1 MGASLQASI
10 DRLLGE
16 RRYAD
21 AERAVL
27 DAVGDMD
34 TGGARADLSVHHGR
48 IALKRRRPS
57 EALAHFDR
65 AAELAAEDDVPR
77 AWRVAALH
85 RAHRCDDARAA
96 ADRDLATFPDS
107 VIIRVA
113 LARTLNWMG
122 LPDAA
127 LVYLD
132 EAHALDTADLDVL
145 KWRVLALS
153 TQHRHDDAEAAAH
166 AALERHPGH
175 PDIRVALAGIHERR
189 KRYDAGIAELESVL
203 RKEPA
208 HLDAL
213 EVRLR
218 LLCAANRFDEAEP
231 LAREATAS
239 LPHVAELW
247 IQSALGYLAE
257 HRAEEALRVLDEA
270 LEHHEGHA
278 AILVWKA
285 AALRELSR
293 VDEAEKL
300 LRSLTGAHPGEPDPY
315 VALAALLDGAGR
327 SEDALR
333 EAETAVRLSPYR
345 TTALSIRV
353 RLLGT
358 LSRGEEATR
367 AADEAVRLRP
377 FDGNL
382 RRRLANTLHN
392 RFKHAEA
399 LDAFREVVRR
409 NPYDTTAWSWCVQ
422 LLKNLR
428 RYAEAERCATDALAV
443 VPDATAV
450 IVQLGFMYQW
460 QTRYAEAV
468 ARFDRVLEIHPANLQ
483 ALEWRV
489 VCLRMDGRFTAAEA
503 ACREA
508 LSRFPTVSGLH
519 EELALVYLDQGL
531 EDRAFEVLREAMTTC
546 HDTRKIRMRTAMAY
560 NGLGRYE
567 EALDQLESVLD
578 TQSHDAAALSWR
590 ITVLENLRR
599 FGAAEKVA
607 RDAVKALP
615 HNTGLL
621 IDLAWTRAYQGD
633 DEDALA
639 LVRDARERD
648 PDYLR
653 AVRSEA
659 LVLRRL
665 GRPGEA
671 LTLLRNELSRSPTSM
686 VLNIE
691 LSLTYG
697 DLGRYEEQL
706 AECRRARELDPWS
719 IWATRSEIG
728 ALRDL
733 NSFDE
738 AEDAARKGIRRFPH
752 DAGLHADLGRICDDR
767 NRYEDA
773 LTWFDKA
780 LEFNS
785 FRRDVVL
792 AKSATL
798 RSLRRFGDAERLVR
812 AALNR
817 APRDRELR
825 GELGWICRDSRRF
838 TEAKTEFERLLAEAA
853 NPGER
858 LDALRGLGWVAFS
871 QGDAAEAIRHF
882 RTAST
887 ADPHRADVLLGLS
900 WSLLRDGGE
909 GLATGRVAEVE
920 QLCLTVLETE
930 PMNHTAHTCLGVLHA
945 TNKNFALAEHHLKRS
960 VEIDEYDGS
969 YVDLGALYV
978 QLGRFDEATALLD
991 KALERDWYD
1000 VQAHIE
1006 LGNLHLQRDVEG
1018 DESGAGAAAAVT
1030 HFRQCLLISPANG
1043 AAAIGLS
1050 LALARAPGDLV
1061 GAERVL
1067 RAALDRKDCDRPR
1080 WQLLLALAR
1089 LLIERGDATQRNDLY
1104 VEALSVAQ
1112 DAIDTAEREPEPY
1125 FVAGVA
1131 TFKIGENRTEV
1142 QSRPFHRRR
1151 AVRYLR
1157 RCVELEPR
1165 HAEARRVL
1173 LLVRQ
1178 SLRVARGSAI
1188 GSAVLTGISATL
1200 LLALW
1205 LAFFLNYQV
1214 TTVMLGTLTPVLAG
1228 MVALGFLLPFLV
1240 RLKLPGGI
1248 EADLSAS
1255 LSQVSSGPTGDVS
1268 IGPGRFAGRGAD
1280 AALSS
1285 SSLSAGPRGEL
1296 PRLV

>member
-1 MGASLQASI
+1 VGDMALGARI
-10 DRLLGE
+10 DRLLDE
-16 RRYAD
+16 RRYAE
-21 AERAVL
+21 AEQVVL
-27 DAVGDMD
+27 DAVGAMD
-34 TGGARADLSVHHGR
+34 TGGGSAEISIHCGR
-48 IALKRRRPS
+48 IALKRNRAT
-57 EALAHFDR
+57 EALAHFQR
-65 AAELAAEDDVPR
+65 AVDLAPDEDVPK

-85 RAHRCDDARAA
+85 RSHRCDEAREAGERA
-96 ADRDLATFPDS
+96 LVTFPDS

-122 LPDAA
+122 VPDQA
-127 LVYLD
+127 LRHLD
-132 EAHALDTADLDVL
+132 EALALDPADPDVL
-145 KWRVLALS
+145 KWRVIALG
-153 TQHRHDDAEAAAH
+153 TQHRHDDAEAAAK
-166 AALERHPGH
+166 AALHQHPGH
-175 PDIRVALAGIHERR
+175 PGIRVALAVIHERR
-189 KRYDAGIAELESVL
+189 KRYDAGLAELESVL
-203 RKEPA
+203 RTDPDHVEA
-208 HLDAL
+208 IEA
-213 EVRLR
+213 RLR
-218 LLCAANRFDEAEP
+218 QLSAAHRFDEAEA
-231 LAREATAS
+231 LAGEATAS
-239 LPHVAELW
+239 WPHVPELW
-247 IQSALGYLAE
+247 IQSALGHLAE
-257 HRAEEALRVLDEA
+257 HRAEDALRILDQA
-270 LEHHEGHA
+270 VAHHPDHPRILEWRAVTLG
-278 AILVWKA
+278 
-285 AALRELSR
+285 ELSR
-293 VDEAEKL
+293 VDEAEAL
-300 LRSLTGAHPGEPDPY
+300 LRSVVSQEPGEPDPY
-315 VALAALLDGAGR
+315 VALATLLDGAGR
-327 SEDALR
+327 TEEALP
-333 EAETAVRLSPYR
+333 EADTAVRLSPYR
-345 TTALSIRV
+345 TTALGIRI
-353 RLLGT
+353 RLLGA
-358 LSRGEEATR
+358 LSQAEEAR
-367 AADEAVRLRP
+367 HAAEEAVRLRP
-377 FDGNL
+377 YDGSL
-382 RRRLANTLHN
+382 RRRLANTLHSQG
-392 RFKHAEA
+392 RHAEA
-399 LDAFREVVRR
+399 LDVFREVVRR
-409 NPYDTTAWSWCVQ
+409 NPYDTTAWSWCV
-422 LLKNLR
+422 LVLKNLR
-428 RYAEAERCATDALAV
+428 RYTEAERCATDALAL

-468 ARFDRVLEIHPANLQ
+468 TRFDHAIRIDPANLL
-483 ALEWRV
+483 AREWRV
-489 VCLRMDGRFTAAEA
+489 VCLRMDGQFALAES

-508 LSRFPTVSGLH
+508 LTRFPAAAGLH
-519 EELALVYLDQGL
+519 EEFALVYLDQGQ
-531 EDRAFEVLREAMTTC
+531 EDRAIEVLREALAVC
-546 HDTRKIRMRTAMAY
+546 HDPGKIRMRLAMTY
-560 NGLGRYE
+560 NALGRYQ
-567 EALDQLESVLD
+567 EALYEFESVLD
-578 TQSHDAAALSWR
+578 ERPHDASALSWR
-590 ITVLENLRR
+590 ITVLENMRR
-599 FGAAEKVA
+599 FADAEKA
-607 RDAVKALP
+607 AADAVRTLP
-615 HNTGLL
+615 HHTGLL

-633 DEDALA
+633 DEDALR
-639 LVRDARERD
+639 LVRAARDRD
-648 PDYLR
+648 PGFLR

-665 GRPGEA
+665 SRPDEA
-671 LTLLRNELSRSPTSM
+671 LTVLRAQLSRSPNRM
-686 VLNIE
+686 PLLIE
-691 LSLTYG
+691 LSLTYR

-706 AECRRARELDPWS
+706 AECRKARELDPWS
-719 IWATRSEIG
+719 IWATRAEIG

-733 NSFDE
+733 NRFDE
-738 AEDAARKGIRRFPH
+738 AEEAARRGIRRFPH
-752 DAGLHADLGRICDDR
+752 DAGMHADLGRVCDDR

-780 LEFNS
+780 LEFNA

-812 AALNR
+812 TALAR
-817 APRDRELR
+817 APGDRELR
-825 GELGWICRDSRRF
+825 GELGWICRDFRRF
-838 TEAKTEFERLLAEAA
+838 TEARTEFERLLAEAA

-858 LDALRGLGWVAFS
+858 LDSLRGLGWVAFS
-871 QGDAAEAIRHF
+871 QGDSAEAIRHF
-882 RTAST
+882 RTASKAEPRRT
-887 ADPHRADVLLGLS
+887 DVQLGLA

-909 GLATGRVAEVE
+909 GHLAEVE
-920 QLCLTVLETE
+920 QLCLAALETE
-930 PMNHTAHTCLGVLHA
+930 PTNHTAHTCLGVLHA
-945 TNKNFALAEHHLKRS
+945 NSKNFALAEHHLKRS

-1018 DESGAGAAAAVT
+1018 EEPGAGAAAAVT
-1030 HFRQCLLISPANG
+1030 HFRQCLLINPANG

-1067 RAALDRKDCDRPR
+1067 RAALDRRDCDRPR

-1089 LLIERGDATQRNDLY
+1089 LLIERGDAAQRSDLY
-1104 VEALSVAQ
+1104 VEALSMAQ
-1112 DAIDTAEREPEPY
+1112 DAIDAAGRESEPY

-1157 RCVELEPR
+1157 RCVQLEPG

-1173 LLVRQ
+1173 MLVRQ
-1178 SLRVARGSAI
+1178 SLRISRGSML
-1188 GSAVLTGISATL
+1188 GSAVLIGISATL

-1205 LAFFLNYQV
+1205 LGFFLKYQV

-1280 AALSS
+1280 AAMSS